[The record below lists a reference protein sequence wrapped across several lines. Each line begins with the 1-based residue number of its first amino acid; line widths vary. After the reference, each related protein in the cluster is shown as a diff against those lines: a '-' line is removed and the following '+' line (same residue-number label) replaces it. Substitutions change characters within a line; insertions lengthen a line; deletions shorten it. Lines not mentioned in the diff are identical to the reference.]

1 MHLSFLK
8 NHDTLPYVTLL
19 FDDFWEMLRACMR
32 TLERVTLEKDGN
44 KRKEAEIVAYNSL
57 FQILMMQNC
66 SSFKGQKVSALEK
79 V

>member
-1 MHLSFLK
+1 
-8 NHDTLPYVTLL
+8 
-19 FDDFWEMLRACMR
+19 MLRACMR